1 MEKLT
6 LSIRDKKKID
16 WAKSFVKMNN
26 TSLSQ
31 LFEAYLDS
39 LIAFDQKKVT
49 ISQELKSLKQP
60 GQRPAEKEIERH
72 LKQRRKRTAKA
83 SDPQ

>member
-31 LFEAYLDS
+31 LFEAYLD
-39 LIAFDQKKVT
+39 
-49 ISQELKSLKQP
+49 
-60 GQRPAEKEIERH
+60 EKEIERH

>member
-6 LSIRDKKKID
+6 LSIRDKEKID
-16 WAKSFVKMNN
+16 WAKSFVKRNN

-39 LIAFDQKKVT
+39 LMAFDQKIVT

-60 GQRPAEKEIERH
+60 GQRPSEKEIERH
-72 LKQRRKRTAKA
+72 LKQRRKRTAKII
-83 SDPQ
+83 DPQ